1 MTHQT
6 ALKTHNAQ
14 LALEAIRTRG
24 VRVSGTGSRRRL
36 QAGSRSS
43 TASHSRGSPDGV
55 GSGRSPTGGCGHG
68 VVWTYVGP

>member
-6 ALKTHNAQ
+6 VVKIYAAQ
-14 LALEAIRTRG
+14 LALDELRARG
-24 VRVSGTGSRRRL
+24 VRVSGTGGRRRI

-55 GSGRSPTGGCGHG
+55 GPGRSSTTDADH
-68 VVWTYVGP
+68 